1 MNPLH
6 KHKSYLAFVGHRVS
20 GVALV
25 LFLPLHFLLLGTAI
39 NDADSLQR
47 ALAFTDHPLVK
58 IAEWGLVVLLA
69 LHLLFGLRILALE
82 LTSWPSRFDN
92 RTSWVYPALVIALL
106 VGGIFWWQSW

>member
-1 MNPLH
+1 MNPLRS
-6 KHKSYLAFVGHRVS
+6 HKSYLAFIGHRLS
-20 GVALV
+20 GVALA

-39 NDADSLQR
+39 NDIDSLQR

-92 RTSWVYPALVIALL
+92 RTGWVLPALILALL
-106 VGGIFWWQSW
+106 AGGIFWVQS